1 MEPAADVKAADM
13 AAAQTHAAHM
23 RHAAE
28 TLPAAAAAKMRYA
41 AGAHPTT
48 ATAQMHSA
56 APTAKMHPAAAAEV
70 STTTATAEVSTAN
83 ATATATTA
91 AAAAESLCS
100 HWHRNG
106 RQRRQQDCANHNSAI
121 FHEYLPALHRNV
133 SCLGSST
140 RRPIERLQ

>member
-1 MEPAADVKAADM
+1 
-13 AAAQTHAAHM
+13 M

-28 TLPAAAAAKMRYA
+28 THPAAATAKMRYA

-48 ATAQMHSA
+48 ATAATAQMHSA

-70 STTTATAEVSTAN
+70 STTTATAEVST

-121 FHEYLPALHRNV
+121 FHGYLPALHRNV

-140 RRPIERLQ
+140 RRPMERLQ

>member
-1 MEPAADVKAADM
+1 
-13 AAAQTHAAHM
+13 M

-28 TLPAAAAAKMRYA
+28 THPAAATAKMRYA
-41 AGAHPTT
+41 AEAHPTA
-48 ATAQMHSA
+48 ATTQMHSA
-56 APTAKMHPAAAAEV
+56 APTAKMHPAAAAAEV
-70 STTTATAEVSTAN
+70 STTAATAEVST

-91 AAAAESLCS
+91 AAAESVCS

-121 FHEYLPALHRNV
+121 CHEYLPALHRNV

-140 RRPIERLQ
+140 RRPMGRL

>member
-1 MEPAADVKAADM
+1 
-13 AAAQTHAAHM
+13 M

-28 TLPAAAAAKMRYA
+28 THPAAATAKMRYA
-41 AGAHPTT
+41 AKAHPTA

-56 APTAKMHPAAAAEV
+56 APAAQMHPAAAAAEV
-70 STTTATAEVSTAN
+70 STTAAAAAEVSTA
-83 ATATATTA
+83 TATT

>member
-1 MEPAADVKAADM
+1 
-13 AAAQTHAAHM
+13 
-23 RHAAE
+23 
-28 TLPAAAAAKMRYA
+28 
-41 AGAHPTT
+41 
-48 ATAQMHSA
+48 MHSA

-70 STTTATAEVSTAN
+70 STTAAAAEVSTTAAAAEVSTTAATAEVSTA
-83 ATATATTA
+83 TATTT
-91 AAAAESLCS
+91 AAAESLGS

>member
-1 MEPAADVKAADM
+1 
-13 AAAQTHAAHM
+13 M

-28 TLPAAAAAKMRYA
+28 THPAAATAKMRYA

-48 ATAQMHSA
+48 ATAATAQMHSA
-56 APTAKMHPAAAAEV
+56 APTAKMHPAAAAEG

-121 FHEYLPALHRNV
+121 FHGYLPALHRNV

-140 RRPIERLQ
+140 RRPMERLQ

>member
-1 MEPAADVKAADM
+1 
-13 AAAQTHAAHM
+13 M

-28 TLPAAAAAKMRYA
+28 THPAAATAKMRYA
-41 AGAHPTT
+41 AKAHPTA

-56 APTAKMHPAAAAEV
+56 APAAQMHPAAAAAEV
-70 STTTATAEVSTAN
+70 STTAAAAAEVSTA
-83 ATATATTA
+83 TATT

-140 RRPIERLQ
+140 RRPMERLQ